1 MPTTCQRCGTRPATI
16 HVTEVAAAGGHAEA
30 HLCTA
35 CCQTAGWVPAVPP
48 PPVAELVATAPASDD
63 LQGDESASEPVCPTC
78 GLQFSD
84 YQQANLFGCAHDY
97 SRFAEPVEE
106 LIRRWHGAIR
116 HTGRRPGEAALDE
129 GESRRAAFQ
138 AELADAIAGE
148 RYEEAARLRDQVR
161 LLDGGA

>member
-1 MPTTCQRCGTRPATI
+1 M
-16 HVTEVAAAGGHAEA
+16 
-30 HLCTA
+30 
-35 CCQTAGWVPAVPP
+35 PP
-48 PPVAELVATAPASDD
+48 PPVAELVASTTVANESAGDD
-63 LQGDESASEPVCPTC
+63 AASEPACPTC

-97 SRFAEPVEE
+97 HRFAEPVEE

-129 GESRRAAFQ
+129 GESRRAALQ

>member
-30 HLCTA
+30 HLCNA
-35 CCQTAGWVPAVPP
+35 CCQTAGWTPAVPP
-48 PPVAELVATAPASDD
+48 PPVAELVASGTMADAEADEPGGEPA
-63 LQGDESASEPVCPTC
+63 CPTC

-97 SRFAEPVEE
+97 LRFAEPVEE
-106 LIRRWHGAIR
+106 LIQRWHGALR

-129 GESRRAAFQ
+129 GESHRAALH
-138 AELADAIAGE
+138 AELADAVAGE
-148 RYEEAARLRDQVR
+148 RYEEAARLRDQLR